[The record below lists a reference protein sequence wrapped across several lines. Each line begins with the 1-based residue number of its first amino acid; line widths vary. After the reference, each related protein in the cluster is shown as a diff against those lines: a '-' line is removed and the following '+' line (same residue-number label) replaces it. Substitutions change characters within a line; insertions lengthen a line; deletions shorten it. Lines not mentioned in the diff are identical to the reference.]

1 MDWWQR
7 LGRLPPNGR
16 RIFNKIIGR
25 CDHKAD
31 RQYSLMLI
39 CLKLCSFFL
48 NSCHKSYR
56 LLFHSWAAFNASSS
70 PSFQKGLGDFLNWFF
85 LRWTPRGKNPNVS
98 VYPKCQLFFHPR
110 LLVVIQKEEEEK
122 KLHCVYNEPCWVLMT
137 LWAPSQVIDHIF
149 FVYVYTLGKVKA
161 GREGKRH

>member
-39 CLKLCSFFL
+39 CLKLCSFFF

-122 KLHCVYNEPCWVLMT
+122 KIT
-137 LWAPSQVIDHIF
+137 LCLQRALLSFNDIMGTQSSYRSHIF
-149 FVYVYTLGKVKA
+149 CLCLYI
-161 GREGKRH
+161 R